1 MDVQDLVNVT
11 PFFTAKAV
19 NSAFSTEDKLEKHI
33 IIGIYLSLYSE
44 NAPNF
49 ISLSSDKIIE
59 PFILS
64 EFTEVPNFESRSFNI
79 TCGL

>member
-1 MDVQDLVNVT
+1 MYPIN
-11 PFFTAKAV
+11 
-19 NSAFSTEDKLEKHI
+19 
-33 IIGIYLSLYSE
+33 LYSE